1 MTTLLFTAALSLL
14 GSHDLGSGAF
24 QGGLLARQEA
34 PEYSTQQEKKE
45 QHRFIPERV
54 FQLDKLQRVTCT
66 VGENKFKLWV
76 MDSSSKR
83 NEGMMHLKK
92 EDFKDNE
99 GMIFV
104 FSNEGDIL
112 RRFWMRN
119 TLVDLDI
126 GYCDKDGTI
135 NSTYT
140 MKALDET
147 TDYSSK
153 RLSMY
158 VIELRDGTL
167 KKLKITEGM
176 KFVIP
181 EDVVSKD
188 DQG

>member
-24 QGGLLARQEA
+24 QGGLLTRQEA
-34 PEYSTQQEKKE
+34 PEYSTHQEKRE

-83 NEGMMHLKK
+83 NEGMMHIKK
-92 EDFKDNE
+92 EDFKDDE

-104 FSNEGDIL
+104 FSNEGDIV

-119 TLVDLDI
+119 TLVKLDI
-126 GYCDKDGTI
+126 CYCDKDGTI

-140 MKALDET
+140 MNALDET

-167 KKLKITEGM
+167 KKLRITEGM

-181 EDVVSKD
+181 EDVVSRD
-188 DQG
+188 DQH